1 MTDSNFKRTLEI
13 GIDLGQ
19 LILVENMSD
28 NWSVE
33 LESLVKKEISK
44 FGNTKMINF
53 CRRKV
58 KYDLNFNLLLATNN
72 S

>member
-58 KYDLNFNLLLATNN
+58 KYDSNFNLLLATNN